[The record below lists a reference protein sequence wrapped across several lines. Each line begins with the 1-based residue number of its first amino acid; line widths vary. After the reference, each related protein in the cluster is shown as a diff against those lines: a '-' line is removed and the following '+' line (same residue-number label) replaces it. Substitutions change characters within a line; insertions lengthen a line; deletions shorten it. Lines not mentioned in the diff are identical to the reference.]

1 MRVEFPA
8 VSGKPYSGS
17 LVLKNAGTV
26 KTRVRAELLDLYVD
40 EGTTPQFVAN
50 APAEAEFSCRS
61 WLSVNPMEL
70 EVGPQSQVLVRYSVR
85 VPASA
90 TERSYHC
97 AIGFLTLPPV
107 LESSG
112 TGMRTAVRMIAAVYP
127 IVGKPPITGVIKD
140 LKLEPVT
147 SQSGTIWRAVVV
159 MENSGLM
166 LYRPSGS
173 LDVVD
178 STGKV
183 VESQKLASFPAF
195 PKRQQRYV
203 LALKTALIPD
213 TYTLRASIE
222 VGGEIQQASVAV
234 KAEAPEPPAIAAPSA
249 PEEPSK

>member
-1 MRVEFPA
+1 M
-8 VSGKPYSGS
+8 
-17 LVLKNAGTV
+17 
-26 KTRVRAELLDLYVD
+26 
-40 EGTTPQFVAN
+40 
-50 APAEAEFSCRS
+50 
-61 WLSVNPMEL
+61 
-70 EVGPQSQVLVRYSVR
+70 
-85 VPASA
+85 
-90 TERSYHC
+90 
-97 AIGFLTLPPV
+97 
-107 LESSG
+107 
-112 TGMRTAVRMIAAVYP
+112 RMITVFYLTIGNPAIA
-127 IVGKPPITGVIKD
+127 GVIKD
-140 LKLEPVT
+140 VKLEQVPDG
-147 SQSGTIWRAVVV
+147 SGTLWRAVLI

-203 LALKTALIPD
+203 LALKTALTPD